1 MTRVARQKKVKKP
14 VGEDATP
21 WEEMKAPM
29 VKDEERR
36 ESKRA
41 EKKRKRELKKV
52 RSVDGGKGEVLIV
65 DL

>member
-21 WEEMKAPM
+21 WEEMKAPK
-29 VKDEERR
+29 VEDEQRR
-36 ESKRA
+36 ETKRL

-52 RSVDGGKGEVLIV
+52 RLVDEIRRKVLIG